1 MNTLN
6 IVIPVLNEEQS
17 LTRGIEDTVSFLKNT
32 TFKESYIITIADNG
46 STDKTQEIALELCNV
61 YTNID
66 YFKVSRRGVGLA
78 FREAINRNKCDFI
91 GYMDVD
97 LATELRHLIDV
108 YEIMS
113 GGNVEIVVGSR
124 LLRGAKVVGRSI
136 KREITSRGLN
146 VLLHIILGV
155 RFSDAMCGFKFYKQ
169 EIAKQLV
176 AECSKTDGW
185 FFCAEMMI
193 QAEWDN
199 IPIKEIPIEW
209 HDDANSKVKVARL
222 SANYLSEIIRLYKK
236 KRKLRRHS

>member
-17 LTRGIEDTVSFLKNT
+17 LARGIEATIFFLNNT

-46 STDKTQEIALELCNV
+46 STDKTQEIASELCNIYANV
-61 YTNID
+61 S
-66 YFKVSRRGVGLA
+66 YFKVSKRGVGLA

-91 GYMDVD
+91 GYMDID
-97 LATELRHLIDV
+97 LATELRHLVEV

-113 GGNVEIVVGSR
+113 GGNVGIVVGSR

-146 VLLHIILGV
+146 LLLHIILRV
-155 RFSDAMCGFKFYKQ
+155 KFSDAMCGFKFYRR

-199 IPIKEIPIEW
+199 IAIAEIPIEW

-222 SANYLSEIIRLYKK
+222 SADYLSEIIRLYKK
-236 KRKLRRHS
+236 KRELRRRT